1 MNIKIPTLTPYD
13 TGERAQPIPWV
24 SSTDRVRDRA
34 TGVADS
40 DRYGR
45 VDFDDD
51 ESRTVA
57 TVYMMKGSD
66 GNYHLH
72 IEAMDDDLKVI
83 DNREGGSAHYAIK

>member
-24 SSTDRVRDRA
+24 SSIDRTRDRVN
-34 TGVADS
+34 GVADS

-57 TVYMMKGSD
+57 TVRVSKDPETGSYVVHVD
-66 GNYHLH
+66 AH
-72 IEAMDDDLKVI
+72 DSDLKLEWHGE
-83 DNREGGSAHYAIK
+83 D